1 MKKVVSVFMTAI
13 LIAIPVTPAFALT
26 NPDTVKEKAQEQA
39 SKIVSE
45 YGASGLQYAIRDH
58 GSIVL
63 SGSAG
68 VYDKETKSPITE
80 DTMFGIGS
88 VSKMY
93 VTAATMM
100 LADSKK
106 IDIDK
111 PLTTYIKDFKMADK
125 RYKQITPRMLMNH
138 SSGIYGSQYG
148 NSFLFE
154 DNDTKNHDE
163 LLVRLQSETLKSTPG
178 EFSVYCNDG
187 FQLLEILIER
197 VSGLRYSE
205 FLETYISDPLQLT
218 STKTPLDSFDRDRLA
233 KTYFSGLDQALPVEN
248 TNLLGTGG
256 LYSTAEEV
264 TEFAEVLIGN
274 RTDIL
279 SEKSVK
285 AMQSHEYRKGVWVP
299 EETNSI
305 NYGLG
310 WDAVRL
316 APFSDYGI
324 TALFKGGDTLMY
336 HAALVT
342 LPEHDITIAV
352 LSSGGGSTYNSLAA
366 SNILLEYL
374 RAKGTI
380 KEILPEKTFEPP
392 VKVEMPS
399 DMLAYSGLYGSVGKT
414 VKLEIKNGEIYSPD
428 LAFEG
433 LPPQKYVY
441 TGNGQFIN
449 NDGNATISFD
459 RAKNGRTYLKLNAY
473 INNPG
478 LGQSF
483 SVSYEL
489 QKLASNP
496 LKQSMKTVWE
506 NRDGKKY
513 YALDEKITSVMYLN
527 NALVTKTISVDI
539 SHGYAS
545 GTKIVDKNN
554 AVNVIQ
560 IPAFA
565 GRDAFDLNF
574 YQKNQKEYV
583 KINGLSYISEDAIP
597 TFNDGKDSL
606 CIIPSDGQ
614 ARWYKIDAKS
624 ANRVMNV
631 ETPESGG
638 FAVYDKNGMTVN
650 FSKASNKHSVVLPES
665 GMIVFGGNAGDVF
678 KINLKN
684 K

>member
-26 NPDTVKEKAQEQA
+26 NTDTVKEKAQEQA

-163 LLVRLQSETLKSTPG
+163 LLVRLQSESLKSTPG

-218 STKTPLDSFDRDRLA
+218 STKTPLDSFDRDRLI
-233 KTYFSGLDQALPVEN
+233 KTYYPGVDQALPVEN
-248 TNLLGTGG
+248 ANLLGTGG

-324 TALFKGGDTLMY
+324 TALFKGGDTIMY

-392 VKVEMPS
+392 VKVDMPS

-414 VKLEIKNGEIYSPD
+414 VKLEIKNGEIHSPD

-459 RAKNGRTYLKLNAY
+459 RAKNGKTYLKLNAY

-483 SVSYEL
+483 SVSYEF

>member
-39 SKIVSE
+39 SKIVSD

-163 LLVRLQSETLKSTPG
+163 LLVRLQSESLKSTPG

-218 STKTPLDSFDRDRLA
+218 STKTPLDSFDRDRLI
-233 KTYFSGLDQALPVEN
+233 KTYYPGMDQALPVEN
-248 TNLLGTGG
+248 ANLLGTGG

-324 TALFKGGDTLMY
+324 TALFKGGDTIMY

-392 VKVEMPS
+392 VKVDMPS

-414 VKLEIKNGEIYSPD
+414 VKLEIKNGEIHSPD

-459 RAKNGRTYLKLNAY
+459 RAKNGKTYLKLNAY

-483 SVSYEL
+483 SVSYEF

-527 NALVTKTISVDI
+527 NVLVTKTISVDI

-638 FAVYDKNGMTVN
+638 FAVYDKDGMTVN
-650 FSKASNKHSVVLPES
+650 FSKASNNHSVVLPES

>member
-26 NPDTVKEKAQEQA
+26 NPDTVEEKAQEQA

-68 VYDKETKSPITE
+68 VYDRETKSPITE

-163 LLVRLQSETLKSTPG
+163 LLVRLQSESLKSTPG

-324 TALFKGGDTLMY
+324 TALFKGGDTIMY

-374 RAKGTI
+374 RTKDII

-392 VKVEMPS
+392 VKVDMPS

-414 VKLEIKNGEIYSPD
+414 VKLEIKNGEIHSPD

-459 RAKNGRTYLKLNAY
+459 RAKNGKTYLKLNAY

-631 ETPESGG
+631 ATPESGG

>member
-1 MKKVVSVFMTAI
+1 MKKMVSVFMTAI

-39 SKIVSE
+39 SKIVSD
-45 YGASGLQYAIRDH
+45 YGASGLQYVIRDH

-68 VYDKETKSPITE
+68 VNDKATKSPITK

-88 VSKMY
+88 VSKTY
-93 VTAATMM
+93 VSAATMM

-125 RYKQITPRMLMNH
+125 RYKKITPRMLMNH
-138 SSGIYGSQYG
+138 SSGIYGSHYG
-148 NSFLFE
+148 NSFLFD

-163 LLVRLQSETLKSTPG
+163 LLVRLQSENLKSNPG
-178 EFSVYCNDG
+178 EFSVYCNNG

-197 VSGLRYSE
+197 VSGLSYSE
-205 FLETYISDPLQLT
+205 FLETYITKPLHLT
-218 STKTPLDSFDRDRLA
+218 STKTPLHSFDRDRLI
-233 KTYFSGLDQALPVEN
+233 KTYFPGLNQALPVEN
-248 TNLLGTGG
+248 TNVIGTGG

-279 SEKSVK
+279 SEKSAK
-285 AMQSHEYRKGVWVP
+285 AMQSHEYRKGVWVS
-299 EETNSI
+299 EETNSV

-324 TALFKGGDTLMY
+324 TALFKGGDTIMY

-352 LSSGGGSTYNSLAA
+352 LSSGGSGFYNSLAA

-374 RAKGTI
+374 RAKGII

-392 VKVEMPS
+392 VKVDMPS

-414 VKLEIKNGEIYSPD
+414 VKLEIKNGEIHLPD
-428 LAFEG
+428 LALGG

-441 TGNGQFIN
+441 TGNGQFKN

-459 RAKNGRTYLKLNAY
+459 RAKNGKTYLKLNAY
-473 INNPG
+473 INYPG

-483 SVSYEL
+483 SASYEF
-489 QKLASNP
+489 QKLDSNP
-496 LKQSMKTVWE
+496 LEQSMKKVWE
-506 NRDGKKY
+506 LRNGKIY
-513 YALDEKITSVMYLN
+513 YALDEKITSLLYLN
-527 NALVTKTISVDI
+527 KALVTKNISVDI

-545 GTKIVDKNN
+545 GTKIVDKNK

-560 IPAFA
+560 IPISN

-574 YQKNQKEYV
+574 YNENHKEYL
-583 KINGLSYISEDAIP
+583 KIDGQSYIREDAIP
-597 TFNDGKDSL
+597 TINDGKGSL
-606 CIIPSDGQ
+606 CIIPSDGK

-631 ETPESGG
+631 ETPVSGG
-638 FAVYDKNGMTVN
+638 FAVYDKNGMVVN
-650 FSKASNKHSVVLPES
+650 FSKATNNHSVVLPEG
-665 GMIVFGGNAGDVF
+665 GMIVFGGNVGDVF

-684 K
+684 R